1 MKQILIDNALES
13 WESAISYAND
23 IMKGMATLKYR
34 KNFVASLH
42 NATELFIKQLML
54 DTGNH
59 DVCKRIS
66 ARRDPGGVLQA
77 AFDTA
82 RDLNGFF
89 SNLSPANA
97 EKYRS
102 EDYNVICGMTGTL
115 FSTYYAAHPQDQA
128 VVDDALM
135 VLKDLRNNETHF
147 FIDKWTFLTETEFAQ
162 LYNFMIVFYRIL
174 QKYNLLPFLGEPLG
188 EYKNLEFVKPSLTSF
203 SYKGALVSSN
213 VLRVIAEISN
223 GVQLPC
229 VDDSAFSITKEIVE
243 YCGPRVWEGRFD
255 ELWAQ
260 VETAMQYGLLTVK
273 DDTEEYDEP
282 GIGKGVNAYRYL
294 IVQYR

>member
-13 WESAISYAND
+13 WKSAISYAND

-66 ARRDPGGVLQA
+66 ARKDPGGVLQA
-77 AFDTA
+77 AFDMAT
-82 RDLNGFF
+82 DLNDFF
-89 SNLSPANA
+89 SNLSPVNA

-102 EDYNVICGMTGTL
+102 EDYNVICGMTETL
-115 FSTYYAAHPQDQA
+115 FSTFYAVNPQDQT
-128 VVDDALM
+128 VVDDALT
-135 VLKDLRNNETHF
+135 VLKNLRNNETHF

-174 QKYNLLPFLGEPLG
+174 QEYNLLPFRGEPLG
-188 EYKNLEFVKPSLTSF
+188 EYKKLSFKKTELISF
-203 SYKGALVSSN
+203 SYKDALLSSN
-213 VLRVIAEISN
+213 VLRIIASTAN

-229 VDDSAFSITKEIVE
+229 VDDSAFSVAKEIME
-243 YCGPRVWEGRFD
+243 YCGPSYWKDKFD

-260 VETAMQYGLLTVK
+260 VETAMHYGLLTV
-273 DDTEEYDEP
+273 DDVVEEYDEP
-282 GIGKGVNAYRYL
+282 EIGKGANIYHY
-294 IVQYR
+294 IKVQYR